1 MTAREYCVSWPRNG
15 SAGSP
20 TLVWGD
26 KRGDDNVIFR
36 NFLAGLSTIN
46 AVAKS
51 IYAVAVVQQNGF
63 ITQFDNFHHRS
74 GVFFLLFI
82 FKLFFKHNDLVL
94 GYWVQD
100 LTEFCSYEPN
110 STKALKCQVSY
121 ITASPFMTLKV
132 SRHSERSEESSQF
145 SHTHYKISL
154 DPAPSNLTQLR
165 QQVAKFRI
173 SALPQDDVSGAVQDD
188 VSGAVLDDANGSITF
203 SHSFR
208 NTLLWLCDL
217 HSRGG
222 P

>member
-1 MTAREYCVSWPRNG
+1 M
-15 SAGSP
+15 
-20 TLVWGD
+20 
-26 KRGDDNVIFR
+26 IFR
-36 NFLAGLSTIN
+36 NFLAGLSAIN

-100 LTEFCSYEPN
+100 LSEFCSYEPN

-154 DPAPSNLTQLR
+154 DSAPSNLTQLR

-173 SALPQDDVSGAVQDD
+173 SALPQDDGIALALSRHPRVMPDM
-188 VSGAVLDDANGSITF
+188 
-203 SHSFR
+203 FR
-208 NTLLWLCDL
+208 HQLTRHLSQIQYWPRNKRDYKK
-217 HSRGG
+217 
-222 P
+222 